1 MWNSRQQEERE
12 RYWVYLEHL
21 KPQSVLPV
29 TPFLQTG
36 HIYSNK
42 TRLPKSA
49 TPYAPMGPFSFKPNI
64 QKRLLHLL
72 KYLGSGKRWGRAC
85 IRTLRID

>member
-1 MWNSRQQEERE
+1 MWSSRLQEERE
-12 RYWVYLEHL
+12 RYWAWLEHL
-21 KPQSVLPV
+21 KPQSLLPV

-49 TPYAPMGPFSFKPNI
+49 APYEPMGPFSFKPQHAKEI
-64 QKRLLHLL
+64 ITPAQVLRQWEKMGKSLH
-72 KYLGSGKRWGRAC
+72 
-85 IRTLRID
+85 